1 MGDILGVLMTFLLT
15 ILKQLYAVLD
25 TWKDIEE
32 SGIRAI
38 VWDSIARDLLVGA
51 ISIPLGFKV
60 WAIFYAL

>member
-25 TWKDIEE
+25 TWEYIEE

-51 ISIPLGFKV
+51 ISIPIGFKV